1 MKAVVSPGCPQKDSS
16 NCSELALRCLSDHSL
31 SIARCKM
38 EEEDSLCL
46 QYDMNDCYS
55 RLKRLVP
62 TIPRDKNVSRVEIL
76 QHVIDYILDLQ
87 FALEANP
94 VLLSQQ
100 HGNCPSA
107 NRRAPLSALNTDQ
120 VSRVKR
126 SYVPWL
132 VSVPKAKQ
140 D

>member
-1 MKAVVSPGCPQKDSS
+1 KAVVSPGCPQKDSS
-16 NCSELALRCLSDHSL
+16 NCSELALRCLSEHSL

-38 EEEDSLCL
+38 EEDDSLCL

-107 NRRAPLSALNTDQ
+107 NRRSPLSALNTDQ

-132 VSVPKAKQ
+132 VSVPRANWG

>member
-1 MKAVVSPGCPQKDSS
+1 
-16 NCSELALRCLSDHSL
+16 
-31 SIARCKM
+31 M
-38 EEEDSLCL
+38 EDDDSLYL

-62 TIPRDKNVSRVEIL
+62 TIPRDKKVSRVEIL

-107 NRRAPLSALNTDQ
+107 NRRSPLSALNTDQ
-120 VSRVKR
+120 VCR
-126 SYVPWL
+126 
-132 VSVPKAKQ
+132 KQ
-140 D
+140 IQGQKMLEGNLRPNQREGMHQT